1 MHLYVLVSGMDRGVG
16 GTRKK
21 RRWEYVEEEVQDE
34 EPDNSILAAA
44 IRTAGGTFISWW
56 IMWVSPSD
64 RTRSSLAV

>member
-1 MHLYVLVSGMDRGVG
+1 MDRGVG

-44 IRTAGGTFISWW
+44 IKTVGGTFIS
-56 IMWVSPSD
+56 
-64 RTRSSLAV
+64 

>member
-1 MHLYVLVSGMDRGVG
+1 MDRGVG

-21 RRWEYVEEEVQDE
+21 RRWEYVEEKVQDE